1 MDVMDTAAR
10 LLRLLSLLQ
19 ARPHW
24 AGEEL
29 SERLGVTARTVR
41 RDVTRLR
48 SLGYPVQADLGTHG
62 GYRLGA
68 AGRLPPLLLDDDEA
82 VAIAVGLGVAATTA
96 VSGVADAAVAALAK
110 LDQVLPGRLRERVS
124 AVRASTVQLP
134 GPEHP
139 PVDADVLVVLATGCR
154 RTEGVRF
161 GYVDHQGRAGERSV
175 EPYRIV
181 HTGRRWYL
189 VARDRDRADWRTFRV
204 DRVRDAELTGRRYEL
219 TDPPDAV
226 TMVSNGTNLAPWS
239 IQARLRVP
247 FDLETARRRFPPSV
261 GVVEPDEQPDDRP
274 NHGADGTSVIL
285 RVAANELGPLVSFVA
300 GLDCEVDVLAPPELR
315 AAVRDHGARLAA
327 RHGDPPPG

>member
-1 MDVMDTAAR
+1 VDVMDTAAR

-24 AGEEL
+24 PGEEL

-68 AGRLPPLLLDDDEA
+68 AGRLPPLLLEDEEA

-96 VSGVADAAVAALAK
+96 VSGVADGAVAALAK
-110 LDQVLPGRLRERVS
+110 LDQVLPSRLRERVS

-134 GPEHP
+134 GPELP

-161 GYVDHQGRAGERSV
+161 GYLDHRGQVSERSV

-204 DRVRDAELTGRRYEL
+204 DRVRGPVLTGLRYEH
-219 TDPPDAV
+219 TDPPDAIA
-226 TMVSNGTNLAPWS
+226 MVSEGTNLAPWS
-239 IQARLRVP
+239 IRARLRVP
-247 FDLETARRRFPPSV
+247 FDLAEARRRFPPGV
-261 GVVEPDEQPDDRP
+261 GVVEPDEPDEERGP
-274 NHGADGTSVIL
+274 TSVL

-315 AAVRDHGARLAA
+315 AAVSDHGARLAA